1 MINNQ
6 LDIDKYSAIL
16 KEKGR
21 VQIPN
26 FLENRFAEVVL
37 KCLLEQLPWDL
48 AYFENDGGK
57 KITADKLKTY
67 SKKQLNK
74 IHQQCFNID
83 KDEYMYL
90 YNTFMMVTAYLE
102 KREPHLIIHKVLELF
117 NSPQY
122 IQLMKKI
129 TGDSSLKK
137 INAQATRYLPGHFL
151 RPHNDFDANEG
162 RRYAY
167 VLNLTKSW
175 RADWGG
181 LLHFQDDNG
190 GIEDVFTPSFNTLNI
205 FQVPKT
211 HYVSQVSTFAKSPRL
226 AITGWML
233 DK

>member
-1 MINNQ
+1 MINNP
-6 LDIDKYSAIL
+6 LDIEKYSEIL
-16 KEKGR
+16 NQKGR

-26 FLENRFAEVVL
+26 FLDSRFAETVL

-48 AYFENDGGK
+48 AYYDNGGK
-57 KITADKLKTY
+57 KISADKLEKLT
-67 SKKQLNK
+67 KKQLNK
-74 IHQQCFNID
+74 IHQQCFDIKN
-83 KDEYMYL
+83 DEYMYL
-90 YNTFMMVTAYLE
+90 YNTFMMVTAYIE
-102 KREPHLIIHKVLELF
+102 KRQPNLIIHRVLELF

-129 TGDSSLKK
+129 TGDSSLVK

-151 RPHNDFDANEG
+151 RPHNDFDASEG

-167 VLNLTKSW
+167 VLNLTKNW

-181 LLHFQDDNG
+181 LLHFQDDDGNL
-190 GIEDVFTPSFNTLNI
+190 EDVFSPSFNTLNI
-205 FQVPKT
+205 FKVPKT